1 MRLTDMG
8 ILDKNRLAAVYR
20 QLGIVVVPRVALP
33 GGFRPPVADFFFLA
47 VQDQCEVHIS
57 ANTVYVGPDP
67 QWRARL
73 EQPEGPGHTRLVG
86 AVRGDFFNGW
96 KVAAEILEQAEGEPV
111 EEPLEDGI
119 PRPEVDAPRRR
130 SPDVS
135 DLDRPLLRD
144 LVQACRG
151 QPSVVIGRD
160 QEMTALKTN
169 LLRHSKPGVVLL
181 GLPGVGKTAL
191 VKTLAAEMAEDRNLP
206 PGLRNTPVYDLPLG
220 MLRESARFVGDI
232 ERQARRLLNA
242 PGRPIFLLDEIHQLA
257 HPELKSLC
265 DLIKPA
271 LATGSIRAIGATTP
285 VEWRQ
290 IEDQAFKRRFLEIAI
305 AEPSPMEAFAM
316 VNARAQELAAHHG
329 LEITEAMVHEA
340 IMLAARYLPNRCF
353 PDKAIDLLD
362 QAAAMQAAANYQSVN
377 QPGA

>member
-1 MRLTDMG
+1 MRLNDMG
-8 ILDKNRLAAVYR
+8 VLEKNQLAAEYR
-20 QLGIVVVPRVALP
+20 ELGLVVVPRVALP
-33 GGFRPPVADFFFLA
+33 VDFQPPTADFVFLA
-47 VQDQCEVHIS
+47 VRDQCEVHIS

-67 QWRARL
+67 QWRERL
-73 EQPEGPGHTRLVG
+73 AQPEGPGHTHLV
-86 AVRGDFFNGW
+86 AVARGDFFNGW
-96 KVAAEILEQAEGEPV
+96 KVAVAMLEQAEGERV
-111 EEPLEDGI
+111 EEPCEDDI
-119 PRPEVDAPRRR
+119 PLPQH
-130 SPDVS
+130 
-135 DLDRPLLRD
+135 LDRSLLRD

-191 VKTLAAEMAEDRNLP
+191 VKKLAAEIAEDRNLP

-232 ERQARRLLNA
+232 ERQARRVLNA

-271 LATGSIRAIGATTP
+271 LAAGSIRAIGATTP

-316 VNARAQELAAHHG
+316 VNARVQELAAHHG

-340 IMLAARYLPNRCF
+340 VMLAARYLPSRCF

-362 QAAAMQAAANYQSVN
+362 QAAAMQVAENCQPVN